1 MRLIFATN
9 NSHKMSEIKDILG
22 DKYKDCVKTMND
34 IGVKV
39 DPDETG
45 ATFLENAYI
54 KSNALYVEMKR
65 KGLLKPGD
73 FIISDDTGLCIDFL
87 DGAPGIMSARFM
99 GDISQGEKNNKILEL
114 MKGVLGDK
122 RNAHFITE
130 LSVIEI
136 GNDILSGPKILNF
149 EGRIEGYIAEKI
161 EKTDGFG
168 YDPIFAVGDMNDSVK
183 GDVKTYSNLGVAEKN
198 KISHRARALSK
209 FVEYLEKNH
218 NI

>member
-9 NSHKMSEIKDILG
+9 NAHKMSEIKDILG
-22 DKYKDCVKTMND
+22 DKYKTYIRTMND
-34 IGVKV
+34 IGVSV
-39 DPDETG
+39 NPEETG
-45 ATFLENAYI
+45 STFLENAYI
-54 KSNALYVEMKR
+54 KSSALYAEMK
-65 KGLLKPGD
+65 KQDKLLPQD

-99 GDISQGEKNNKILEL
+99 GDISQEEKNAKILEL
-114 MKGVLGDK
+114 MKDVLGDK

-130 LSVIEI
+130 LSVIEV
-136 GNDILSGPKILNF
+136 GDDKLKDPKILSF
-149 EGRIEGYIAEKI
+149 EGKIDGYIAKRI

-168 YDPIFAVGDMNDSVK
+168 YDPIFAVGNVNDAEK
-183 GDVKTYSNLGVAEKN
+183 GVVKTYSNLGVAEKN